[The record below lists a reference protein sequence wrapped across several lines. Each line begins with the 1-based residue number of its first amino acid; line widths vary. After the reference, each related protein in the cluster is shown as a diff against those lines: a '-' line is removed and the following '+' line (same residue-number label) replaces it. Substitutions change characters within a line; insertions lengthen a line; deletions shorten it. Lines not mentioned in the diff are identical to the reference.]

1 MKWAWHWTM
10 GSSAC
15 KHFTS
20 SNLIQPSSPCY
31 FVLLQ
36 IRGLSADLIWLLS
49 QILRWKARPL
59 THCGQAIEFWVCV

>member
-20 SNLIQPSSPCY
+20 SNLIQPSSPCC
-31 FVLLQ
+31 LLLSHPM
-36 IRGLSADLIWLLS
+36 GLHADLFWLLS
-49 QILRWKARPL
+49 LVLGGKARKL
-59 THCGQAIEFWVCV
+59 THGGQTIEFLVCA